1 MSTPNLVTVLR
12 LDDAWLRLANGALE
26 PLAEYPTLSAPT
38 RLIDELPG
46 AVSGLA
52 TLDGKPEHTASLIE
66 RQVRRDGL
74 VDGESHVVVHRL
86 IRAPGGVQ
94 ALYTAVPADSW
105 QRLLGWAEGQKNHCL
120 VTPLLSLA
128 CRSLRSGTAIVLR
141 AGRRLVFL
149 SQTGDR
155 LRHAEVMAYSE
166 QEDDLCVAARSLGER
181 AATRSRAPE
190 ADQVQWLPLLSSG
203 VDEARVAADFQYASR
218 LGVTLAPLTRL
229 RGADGVE
236 ASSALPAL
244 AERWSAADAVNPAAS
259 RALYAAE
266 RTMPAAAA
274 ASATVAAGLF
284 AVAVGLFFQA
294 GTLSAQADSLTAAA
308 KVRLEA
314 ATAAVAQPLPAA
326 YPTLREFAARLT
338 HIEAELNPHSLLSLL
353 GRLAGRDI
361 RVLRVRLERN
371 PGKASAVLLDA
382 ALEPGHGKEAALARF
397 ITELRR
403 AGFDV
408 EPSDNGDGR
417 LPGYFGYRLTR
428 RLET

>member
-1 MSTPNLVTVLR
+1 MSAPNLVTVLR
-12 LDDAWLRLANGALE
+12 LDDAWLRLADGALE

-66 RQVRRDGL
+66 RQVRREGL

-94 ALYTAVPADSW
+94 ALYTAVPAESW

-128 CRSLRSGTAIVLR
+128 CRSLRSGTAMVLR

-181 AATRSRAPE
+181 AATRGRAPAE
-190 ADQVQWLPLLSSG
+190 AQVQWFPLLSSG
-203 VDEARVAADFQYASR
+203 VDEVRVAADFEHTAG
-218 LGVTLAPLTRL
+218 LGVALAPLTRL
-229 RGADGVE
+229 RGADGLDV
-236 ASSALPAL
+236 SSALPAL
-244 AERWSAADAVNPAAS
+244 AARWSAADAVNPSVS
-259 RALYAAE
+259 RALYGAE
-266 RTMPAAAA
+266 RVLPAAAA

-284 AVAVGLFFQA
+284 AVAVGLFAQA
-294 GTLSAQADSLTAAA
+294 GTLSAQAHTLMSGADA
-308 KVRLEA
+308 RLQA
-314 ATAAVAQPLPAA
+314 ATAAAAQPLPAT
-326 YPTLREFAARLT
+326 YPALKEFAARLT
-338 HIEAELNPHSLLSLL
+338 NIEAELNPHSLLSLL

-371 PGKASAVLLDA
+371 PGKPSAVLLDA
-382 ALEPGHGKEAALARF
+382 ALEPGGNKEAALARF
-397 ITELRR
+397 ITELRQ

-408 EPSDNGDGR
+408 KPSGDGDGR